1 MHEAAVMAEFDSW
14 FFDNGGDE
22 DLLDLLKSN
31 GFYSKLS
38 LANLDLTSPDAVTLM
53 DSINYGQKCLLRGLV
68 SKLCSSEKEKTP
80 YSSGATTATALSNT
94 SSSLK
99 DKISKMFK
107 FNGTLSS
114 DVTASSSKDVSQVE
128 KRASKRKAPTSRKGP
143 FKKKVKQMRIKIIAL
158 PKMMRHTPTAA
169 NRSRLT
175 YHVWLNR
182 NASEE
187 EIREKIAD
195 EIGWTDG
202 ENMKFLYAQGKNL
215 REAELSD
222 IENADCWD
230 MDTLRA
236 LMGRGALYVCNE
248 NVGADDPHTSTDMTG
263 VVEQNSVVDKT
274 KKDENDFV
282 SFALDNLKDVNIFLF
297 FV

>member
-1 MHEAAVMAEFDSW
+1 MAEFDSC

-38 LANLDLTSPDAVTLM
+38 LTNLDLTSPDAVTLM
-53 DSINYGQKCLLRGLV
+53 DSINYGQKSLLRGLV
-68 SKLCSSEKEKTP
+68 SKLCSSEKEKSP
-80 YSSGATTATALSNT
+80 YSSGATTSTALSNT

-114 DVTASSSKDVSQVE
+114 DVTASSLKDVSQLAPVE
-128 KRASKRKAPTSRKGP
+128 KRTSKRKAPTSTKGS

-158 PKMMRHTPTAA
+158 PKMITHMPTAA

-175 YHVWLNR
+175 YHVWLNH

-195 EIGWTDG
+195 KIGWTDG
-202 ENMKFLYAQGKNL
+202 ENIKFLYAQGNNL

-236 LMGRGALYVCNE
+236 LMGTGALYVCNGDA
-248 NVGADDPHTSTDMTG
+248 GADDPHTSTDKTG
-263 VVEQNSVVDKT
+263 VVEQNPVVDKT
-274 KKDENDFV
+274 KKM
-282 SFALDNLKDVNIFLF
+282 SMIL
-297 FV
+297 